1 MAAPFPDDA
10 RRSLRL
16 YNFFFPFVF
25 VVLLPGYLL
34 RMMRRG
40 GYREN
45 FGHRFG
51 RYSDADRQRFAKGA
65 WLWLHSISVGETLL
79 ALKLARQMR
88 AVDPNTN
95 IALSVTTS
103 TGFAVAREA
112 AGDWLEVIYN
122 PLDLLS
128 FVRAALGVVRPKR
141 LIFIEAVWPN
151 LLAEAKRRGLPVAFV
166 PRLSPR
172 SERRFRRFRGIAG
185 PMFRLVDVLAVQ
197 DQEDVT
203 RWESLGV
210 DRARIQVTGN
220 TKFDYAGGGGER
232 VAEFRGLLRQLGVAE
247 NAPILLAGSTFPG
260 EELILAKVYREL
272 RGRFP
277 NLFLILVPRHVER
290 TPEVLADLR
299 PLDLRVELRSEPAK
313 APADVLVVNTTGE
326 LRDWYHLATVVF
338 IGKSLTAHGGQNPV
352 EPVMAGKPVVYGP
365 NMENFAAIVTRWR
378 EEQAAVQVRDATE
391 LQEQIAELLTDAPRR
406 DALARRAREIV
417 AAHLG
422 ATERTVAAVLS
433 TPARFP
439 SVSS

>member
-1 MAAPFPDDA
+1 MAAPFPDDS

-16 YNFFFPFVF
+16 YNLFFPLVLL
-25 VVLLPGYLL
+25 VLLPGYLL
-34 RMMRRG
+34 RMVRRG

-45 FGHRFG
+45 FGQRFG
-51 RYSDADRQRFAKGA
+51 RYSTTDRQRFANGS

-88 AVDPNTN
+88 AVDPQTN

-112 AGDWLEVIYN
+112 ACEWLEVIYN
-122 PLDLLS
+122 PLDLRS
-128 FVRAALGVVRPKR
+128 FVQAALNTVRPRR

-172 SERRFRRFRGIAG
+172 SERRFRCFRGIAG

-197 DQEDVT
+197 DQEDVP

-232 VAEFRGLLRQLGVAE
+232 VTEFRNLLHQLGVAE
-247 NAPILLAGSTFPG
+247 DAPILLAGSTFAG

-272 RGRFP
+272 RERFP

-299 PLDLRVELRSEPAK
+299 PLNLRVALRSEPATS
-313 APADVLVVNTTGE
+313 PADILVVNTTGE

-365 NMENFAAIVTRWR
+365 NMENFAAVVTRWR
-378 EEQAAVQVRDATE
+378 EENAAVQVRDATA
-391 LQEQIAELLTDAPRR
+391 LQEQIADLLTDSARR
-406 DALARRAREIV
+406 DTLALRAREIV

-422 ATERTVAAVLS
+422 ATGRTVTAVLS
-433 TPARFP
+433 APL
-439 SVSS
+439 